1 MYICTVHVLACPVYM
16 YICTVHVLACICT
29 VHVHVQHTPVDG
41 ITSLYNL
48 IKRSI
53 APSLRNENKR
63 NDVQYSTT
71 HSNNYNTCTRLY
83 MYVIHVHVLDCTCTC
98 YMYMY

>member
-1 MYICTVHVLACPVYM
+1 MYSVYIHVCIVH
-16 YICTVHVLACICT
+16 VHVLACI
-29 VHVHVQHTPVDG
+29 VYIRAVHVQHTPVDG

-63 NDVQYSTT
+63 IDVQYSTYYT
-71 HSNNYNTCTRLY
+71 Q
-83 MYVIHVHVLDCTCTC
+83 
-98 YMYMY
+98 